1 MIGINVISIAQSVDL
16 ASGELSNILVLQLP
30 DGTEVNA
37 VVQEAVV
44 DKVYALVNGAASPPA
59 PPSPPQAPPSA
70 PPQEVPKTAAPA
82 PQQGPEMAPMEV
94 NWMELGEEYLPP
106 HMKSA
111 LKSLNVPAVLSTTA
125 IRNLLDQIGERFGE
139 AEWAEVMA
147 KYPNGPYD
155 DPMPVQQ
162 PQPTPQPPQV
172 VRGAGLQPPM
182 QRAPQAQPPLKQV
195 QWSDGSP
202 MVPGAASRGRVH
214 VPVNEAGFPIS
225 ANSVDPGEIVA
236 GGEEGDE
243 DGVAQF

>member
-1 MIGINVISIAQSVDL
+1 MIGINVISIGQSVNL
-16 ASGELSNILVLQLP
+16 ESGKLSSILVLQLP

-37 VVQEAVV
+37 VVPDDAV
-44 DKVYALVNGAASPPA
+44 DKVYALVNGSAPAAQQPPA
-59 PPSPPQAPPSA
+59 APIQPPPQ
-70 PPQEVPKTAAPA
+70 PQEVPKTAAPV
-82 PQQGPEMAPMEV
+82 QQQSPEQGQMEV
-94 NWMELGEEYLPP
+94 NWMQLDEEYLPP

-111 LKSLNVPAVLSTTA
+111 LRSLNVPEILTTTA
-125 IRNLLDQIGERFGE
+125 IRNLLNQIAERFGE

-162 PQPTPQPPQV
+162 AQPAPQPPQV
-172 VRGAGLQPPM
+172 VRGAGLQPPR
-182 QRAPQAQPPLKQV
+182 QQAPQAQPPLRQV

-202 MVPGAASRGRVH
+202 MVPGTASQGRVH